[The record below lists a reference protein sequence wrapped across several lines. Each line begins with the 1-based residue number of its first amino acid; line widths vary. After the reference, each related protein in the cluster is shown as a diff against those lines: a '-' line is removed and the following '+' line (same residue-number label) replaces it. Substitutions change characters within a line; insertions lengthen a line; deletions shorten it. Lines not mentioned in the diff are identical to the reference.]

1 MTALAAYL
9 ENPWREA
16 AASATDLW
24 CADEAH
30 LAWWHQLAPDT
41 PSGTALLAALHDAL
55 PTLRLAIAAGASAH
69 PAYEALIRQARPFDE
84 VASDPS
90 IEIPLEGP
98 FARPDSIELTIAEH
112 PAGALP
118 VLSIADR
125 DDFLRCYRA
134 LGTRGEPIDVPH
146 GVHAL
151 YVSGLPNPGRLRAL
165 RGAWLEGGNDLAA
178 WPAEM
183 ARLAALDRT
192 WFHDRIVLVEPGG
205 YGEVRDGWRRHVASE
220 PAWLDASMAIRIEH
234 EFAHHATHR
243 LFGSHRLHLHDEL
256 IADFMGF
263 SKVLGAFD
271 AALFL
276 EALGLPESHGAPVPD
291 GARIRHY
298 LGGLDEHDLPALRRL
313 LADAATNVERVAAA
327 LPPDT
332 PRLAILR
339 TLAADG
345 LDEIAQPSW
354 MDIAL
359 ATLAAR
365 AERFA

>member
-1 MTALAAYL
+1 MASLDSYL
-9 ENPWREA
+9 ENPMRDA
-16 AASATDLW
+16 AISRPALF
-24 CADEAH
+24 ADEAH

-125 DDFLRCYRA
+125 DDFVRCYRA
-134 LGTRGEPIDVPH
+134 LAARGEPIDVPH

-151 YVSGLPNPGRLRAL
+151 YVSGLPNPGRLREL
-165 RGAWLEGGNDLAA
+165 RSAWLDRGRDLAA

-183 ARLAALDRT
+183 NRLAALDRT
-192 WFHDRIVLVEPGG
+192 WFHDRLILVQPGG
-205 YGEVRDGWRRHVASE
+205 YGDVQHGWRRHVEDEA
-220 PAWLDASMAIRIEH
+220 AWRETSMAIRIEH
-234 EFAHHATHR
+234 ELAHHATHR

-263 SKVLGAFD
+263 SKVLGVFD

-313 LADAATNVERVAAA
+313 LADAATNVERFAAA

-339 TLAADG
+339 TLVADG
-345 LDEIAQPSW
+345 LAEIAQRSW
-354 MDIAL
+354 VDT
-359 ATLAAR
+359 ATETLTIH
-365 AERFA
+365 AEPPA

>member
-1 MTALAAYL
+1 MASLDSYL
-9 ENPWREA
+9 ENPMRDA
-16 AASATDLW
+16 AIAQHALF
-24 CADEAH
+24 ADEAH
-30 LAWWHQLAPDT
+30 LAWWRRIAAAT
-41 PSGTALLAALHDAL
+41 PRGTALLASLHDAL
-55 PTLRLAIAAGASAH
+55 PTLRLAIAAGASTQ
-69 PAYEALIRQARPFDE
+69 PAYDALVRQARPFDE

-90 IEIPLEGP
+90 IEIPLGGP
-98 FARPDSIELTIAEH
+98 FRQPESIELAIAEH

-118 VLSIADR
+118 VLSIPDR
-125 DDFLRCYRA
+125 NDFLRCYRA
-134 LGTRGEPIDVPH
+134 LGARGEAIEVPH

-151 YVSGLPNPGRLRAL
+151 YVSGLPNPGRLREL
-165 RGAWLEGGNDLAA
+165 RGAWLDRGNETDP

-192 WFHDRIVLVEPGG
+192 WFHDRIVLVQPGG
-205 YGEVRDGWRRHVASE
+205 YGEVRDGWRRHIASE

-234 EFAHHATHR
+234 ELAHHATHR

-263 SKVLGAFD
+263 SKALGVFD

-276 EALGLPESHGAPVPD
+276 EALGLPESHDAPVRD
-291 GARIRHY
+291 GARVRHY
-298 LGGLDEHDLPALRRL
+298 LGGLDEDDLPALRRL
-313 LADAATNVERVAAA
+313 LAHAAANVERVAAS

-345 LDEIAQPSW
+345 LAGIAQRSW
-354 MDIAL
+354 VDAAL
-359 ATLAAR
+359 AALAAH
-365 AERFA
+365 AEPPA

>member
-1 MTALAAYL
+1 MASLDSYL
-9 ENPWREA
+9 ENPMRDA
-16 AASATDLW
+16 AIARHAPVTE
-24 CADEAH
+24 EAH
-30 LAWWHQLAPDT
+30 LAWWRPIASAT
-41 PSGTALLAALHDAL
+41 PRGTALLSPLHDAL
-55 PTLRLAIAAGASAH
+55 PTLRLAVAAGASAQ
-69 PAYEALIRQARPFDE
+69 PAYDALVRQARSFDE
-84 VASDPS
+84 VASDRS
-90 IEIPLEGP
+90 IEIPLGGP
-98 FARPDSIELTIAEH
+98 FRQPEAIELAIAEH

-118 VLSIADR
+118 ILSIPDR

-134 LGTRGEPIDVPH
+134 LGARGEPIDVPH

-165 RGAWLEGGNDLAA
+165 RGAWLEGGNDPAA

-205 YGEVRDGWRRHVASE
+205 YGEVRDGWQRHVASE
-220 PAWLDASMAIRIEH
+220 TAWLDASMAIRIEH
-234 EFAHHATHR
+234 ELAHHATHR

-263 SKVLGAFD
+263 SKALGTFD

-276 EALGLPESHGAPVPD
+276 EALGLPESHGARVRD
-291 GARIRHY
+291 GTRVRHY
-298 LGGLDEHDLPALRRL
+298 LGGLDEHDLPALRGL
-313 LADAATNVERVAAA
+313 LADAAMNVERLAAA

-345 LDEIAQPSW
+345 LAEIAQRSW
-354 MDIAL
+354 VDAAL
-359 ATLAAR
+359 ETLAAH
-365 AERFA
+365 AEPPA